1 MSNSPLQQS
10 AANPPSSDV
19 LKPDLLAHQRI
30 KRTMW
35 LSVIEGSFTQVF
47 LVWTSGSILTG
58 LLLYLG
64 ATPRQLAAVISIPL
78 LVQSLNPI
86 ASWMVSNLGSRKQ
99 YMIYAGLLGR
109 GIWLVPVILPL
120 LGLPGSALPKV
131 MMVVVF
137 FSALFQNSIG
147 PVWASLMADVVPDAS
162 RGKYFGFRNGLMGVI
177 GTGSGLCAGWFLDHA
192 PEPAGFQIVLL
203 IAVICAMIG
212 IRLYGFHYEPQLPK
226 PDASLIR
233 TIMDPFRDANFRKFL
248 RFSIYWS
255 SSVMLASPFVI
266 PYFFTHLKMTFTQLA
281 IWSAIASFATLFIG
295 AGWGRI
301 ADRVGHKQVLKV
313 TTFLAGSVH
322 PICWILATPG
332 NLTFIWI
339 SGLMDALSWGGIN
352 SAMFNLS
359 VVTAPRDKRMIYLA
373 VIGAV
378 TGMAGFCSGLISGVL
393 LDVLLRHD
401 AWFGNFHWTGYH
413 TLFAISGFLRM
424 QAWWLLGPIQEAR
437 SVPTREILRWLWLRT
452 TNLLPW
458 KVH

>member
-1 MSNSPLQQS
+1 MSDPSVQRSTDGSPV
-10 AANPPSSDV
+10 ADV
-19 LKPDLLAHQRI
+19 LRPDLLAHQRV

-35 LSVIEGSFTQVF
+35 ISIIEGSFTQVF

-64 ATPRQLAAVISIPL
+64 ASPKQLAAVVSIPL
-78 LVQSLNPI
+78 LVQALNPI

-99 YMIYAGLLGR
+99 FMIYAGLLGR
-109 GIWLVPVILPL
+109 GVWLVPVILPL
-120 LGLPGSALPKV
+120 LGLPGPSLPKV

-137 FSALFQNSIG
+137 LSALFQNSIG

-162 RGKYFGFRNGLMGVI
+162 RGKYFGIRNGLLGVI
-177 GTGSGLCAGWFLDHA
+177 GTGSGLCAGRFLDHA
-192 PEPAGFQIVLL
+192 PEPAGFQIVML

-212 IRLYGFHYEPQLPK
+212 IRLYSFHYEPQLPK
-226 PDASLIR
+226 PDSSLIR
-233 TIMDPFRDANFRKFL
+233 TILDPFRDANFRKFL
-248 RFSIYWS
+248 RFSVYWS
-255 SSVMLASPFVI
+255 SSVMLAAPFVI

-281 IWSAIASFATLFIG
+281 IWSAIASVATLFIG
-295 AGWGRI
+295 AWWGRV

-373 VIGAV
+373 VIGAI
-378 TGMAGFCSGLISGVL
+378 TGVAGFCSGLISGVL
-393 LDVLLRHD
+393 LDFLLRHD
-401 AWFGNFHWTGYH
+401 AWLGDFHWTGYH
-413 TLFAISGFLRM
+413 SLFAISGILRM

-458 KVH
+458 RVH